1 MNPHRKAA
9 RIPPVVN
16 ELHSSVAEAFCLTR
30 GGPLYR
36 LQLRL
41 DAAKDER
48 TQVVRRALAATLLT
62 WLPLLLLSAAQGLV
76 FGKHLQVPFIK
87 DFAVKV
93 RFLIALPLLIVSVP
107 CRVVI
112 RCSSGRMQP

>member
-62 WLPLLLLSAAQGLV
+62 WLPLLPLTLGNGKRLFPNGVHAKYALTPATPYPSGVVGLY
-76 FGKHLQVPFIK
+76 H
-87 DFAVKV
+87 
-93 RFLIALPLLIVSVP
+93 
-107 CRVVI
+107 
-112 RCSSGRMQP
+112 GRHQ